1 MKSHSELTPKKQKI
15 IASAGIAVFLLLTV
29 LVCILIGKPMVRY
42 AAQPEQFR
50 QWIDSY
56 GSWGQL
62 IYISMVFLQVL
73 VAFIPG
79 EPLEIVG
86 GYAFG
91 ALEGTLL
98 CLIASTVG
106 SIVVFMLVR
115 TFGMR
120 LVEVFF
126 STEKLRSVRFLKSS
140 PKRNYLF
147 LLIFMIPGTP
157 KDMLCYFAGLTDMR
171 LPVWFLICSLGR
183 IPSIVTS
190 TIGGDALGTES
201 YTFAIIVFAAA
212 LLISGLGILLYNRI
226 CTRHDS

>member
-1 MKSHSELTPKKQKI
+1 MNSPLTPKKQKG
-15 IASAGIAVFLLLTV
+15 IAIAGIAVFLLITI
-29 LVCILIGKPMVRY
+29 LVCILVGKPMVRY
-42 AAQPEQFR
+42 ASQPELFR

-62 IYISMVFLQVL
+62 IYFSMVFLQVL

-91 ALEGTLL
+91 AVEGTLL
-98 CLIASTVG
+98 CLLASAAG
-106 SIVVFMLVR
+106 SVVVFLLVR

-126 STEKLRSVRFLKSS
+126 STEKLRTVRFLKSS

-171 LPVWFLICSLGR
+171 FPVWLLICSLGR

-201 YTFAIIVFAAA
+201 YTFAIIVFAVT
-212 LLISGLGILLYNRI
+212 LLISGLGILIYNRI
-226 CTRHDS
+226 CARHRG